1 MYVMAALGV
10 TGVIFGAARF
20 FARGTPAT
28 MTKEYQEASNEYLK
42 VCTSRETCSDS
53 YASSVFTRNI
63 DIKKRDANNTSHHR
77 ALTSSPSPVSH
88 PPATA
93 APEWF
98 RASPRASKRAIP
110 HKSQE
115 RKKCSRI
122 SDRGRHAAFARIER
136 RASVGLRIV
145 NFLALDC
152 SKESCWP
159 GAMPC
164 ILRMLVS
171 ICHCTKIFA
180 DIENVLRGVNG
191 DQQPCLQ

>member
-10 TGVIFGAARF
+10 TGVIFGTARF

-42 VCTSRETCSDS
+42 VCTHCPRRRCVRIGACTRPHGFQERE
-53 YASSVFTRNI
+53 
-63 DIKKRDANNTSHHR
+63 ANMTSHYR
-77 ALTSSPSPVSH
+77 ARTSSPSPVSH

-93 APEWF
+93 APEWS

-110 HKSQE
+110 QKSQE

-171 ICHCTKIFA
+171 ICHCTKIIA
-180 DIENVLRGVNG
+180 DIETVLSRVNG
-191 DQQPCLQ
+191 NQ